1 MVKASKARGVT
12 ASGYWASRE
21 EWRFGLIQPNDMT
34 TIKVL
39 ESGTQ
44 ERRNAGTQERRNA
57 GTQERPPC
65 ACMGPSPSM
74 DFRRQED
81 EHSPPLCVPM
91 GLSKAIRVLAWVRV
105 FPSRQRGS

>member
-12 ASGYWASRE
+12 ASGDWASRE
-21 EWRFGLIQPNDMT
+21 GWRFGLIQPNNMT

-57 GTQERPPC
+57 GT
-65 ACMGPSPSM
+65 
-74 DFRRQED
+74 
-81 EHSPPLCVPM
+81 PPLRLHGSVSFN
-91 GLSKAIRVLAWVRV
+91 GLQWGRR
-105 FPSRQRGS
+105 

>member
-12 ASGYWASRE
+12 AGGDWGSGEGRPL
-21 EWRFGLIQPNDMT
+21 GLIQPNDMT

-57 GTQERPPC
+57 GTPTHC
-65 ACMGPSPSM
+65 VWMGPSPSM
-74 DFRRQED
+74 DFSGEED
-81 EHSPPLCVPM
+81 ERSPSPCVP
-91 GLSKAIRVLAWVRV
+91 KAIRVFAWVWV
-105 FPSRQRGS
+105 FPSARGGPDT

>member
-12 ASGYWASRE
+12 ASGDWASRE

-44 ERRNAGTQERRNA
+44 ERRNAGT
-57 GTQERPPC
+57 
-65 ACMGPSPSM
+65 
-74 DFRRQED
+74 
-81 EHSPPLCVPM
+81 PPLRLHGSVSFN
-91 GLSKAIRVLAWVRV
+91 GLQGARR
-105 FPSRQRGS
+105 